1 MEIVVEART
10 ASKMKTLS
18 MVMAA
23 VREEA
28 SIGRGIVTMKTCPW
42 ISSSQLPQ
50 RGRWVG
56 APIVQRVAVVS
67 GRYPRKMH
75 T

>member
-10 ASKMKTLS
+10 ASKMRTLS

-28 SIGRGIVTMKTCPW
+28 SIGRGTVTMKTCPW
-42 ISSSQLPQ
+42 LSSSQLPQ

-56 APIVQRVAVVS
+56 APAVA
-67 GRYPRKMH
+67 
-75 T
+75 TAA